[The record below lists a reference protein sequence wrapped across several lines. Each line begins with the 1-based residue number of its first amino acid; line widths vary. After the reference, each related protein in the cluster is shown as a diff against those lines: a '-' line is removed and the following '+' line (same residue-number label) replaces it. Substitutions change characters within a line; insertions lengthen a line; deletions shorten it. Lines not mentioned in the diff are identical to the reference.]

1 MQDAALARMGQQ
13 MSDAVA
19 SLTPGAMLRA
29 WLPFSPSPPAQMQ
42 DAMSNLFKA
51 PFAAREPENA

>member
-29 WLPFSPSPPAQMQ
+29 WLPFSP
-42 DAMSNLFKA
+42 
-51 PFAAREPENA
+51 